1 MDDDIAG
8 QEPSGGLEV
17 EDARSRIADDLMTL
31 VEPFQIP
38 IVSFDIRLEPFKSTR
53 FRLYPF
59 RNCNFSVLP

>member
-8 QEPSGGLEV
+8 QELSGGLEV

-31 VEPFQIP
+31 VELFQIP

-53 FRLYPF
+53 FRL
-59 RNCNFSVLP
+59 